1 MRGVINIRNQPTALP
16 TSARGS
22 VRNQAIQ
29 VLSEKWPLNGREV
42 YRLLKDRFS
51 TTVTY
56 QGIHKSLRQ
65 LVDEGVLSMKDKKYQ
80 LDPDWISEMKKF
92 AESVERKYAGSR
104 ETLRY
109 VEAGTGFSTDSD
121 PATAGRKAAEQALKE
136 LGKKPDF
143 AFVFCHG
150 ATFAKSDESINA
162 LVQAVDAAIKKRN
175 PACKWIGST
184 TDGEISD
191 KGCFFNSCTVL
202 VLSSEHISFG
212 IGVSDASGSDF
223 YSAGRKAAE
232 AATADLK
239 VIDTYLERYMQ
250 FLAVKR
256 KQPNEMLRVKPYL
269 LLTIFPGPVSNYQPN
284 EAELLRGIS
293 SVTGIVPLVGASSS
307 DSAVFRQTYQ
317 FANGK
322 AYKNACIV
330 TAIMSDLK
338 LAFTVHH
345 GCSPTKKQALVTKAE
360 GNRVYTLSGKPAAQ
374 VYAKMLGLSM
384 PQLKKD
390 LFRYMIRY
398 PFGIADPLGQYWL
411 KAPFIIHPD
420 YSMQFFNKVPQ
431 NSVLFFMKSD
441 DKSVLQS
448 TRDALDE
455 IKEKL
460 GPNIPVLIVFDCG
473 GRARMLKT
481 IRNEPAAEYEIFKQ
495 ALPNS
500 KIGGFYSHGEQ
511 ALIPTGTICQ
521 HNYTLVILGIS
532 NELIGE

>member
-1 MRGVINIRNQPTALP
+1 MKLASSAIPTSSRGSIRNQ
-16 TSARGS
+16 
-22 VRNQAIQ
+22 VIH

-92 AESVERKYAGSR
+92 AESVERKYSGSR
-104 ETLRY
+104 EALKY
-109 VEAGTGFSTDSD
+109 VEAGTGFSTDPD
-121 PATAGRKAAEQALKE
+121 PAIAGRKAAEQALKE

-150 ATFAKSDESINA
+150 GTYAKSDESMNS
-162 LVQAVDAAIKKRN
+162 LVAAVDSELKKRN
-175 PACKWIGST
+175 PTCRWIGST

-191 KGCFFNSCTVL
+191 KGCSFNSCTVL

-212 IGVSDASGSDF
+212 VGIADASGKDF
-223 YSAGRKAAE
+223 FSAGKKAAE

-256 KQPNEMLRVKPYL
+256 KQPNEMLRIKPYV
-269 LLTIFPGPVSNYQPN
+269 LLTIFPGPVVSYQPN
-284 EAELLRGIS
+284 EEELLRGII
-293 SVTGIVPLVGASSS
+293 SVTGITPLVGASSS
-307 DSAVFRQTYQ
+307 DSALFRQTYQ

-322 AYKNACIV
+322 AYKNACVV
-330 TAIMSDLK
+330 TTMMSDLK
-338 LAFTVHH
+338 LAFTVRH
-345 GCSPTKKQALVTKAE
+345 GCSPTKKQVLVTKSE
-360 GNRVYTLSGKPAAQ
+360 GNCVYTLSGKPAAP

-384 PQLKKD
+384 PQLKKK
-390 LFRYMIRY
+390 LFDVVIQY
-398 PFGIADPLGQYWL
+398 PYGIADPLGQYWL
-411 KAPFIIHPD
+411 KTPFIVNKD
-420 YSMQFFNKVPQ
+420 NSLQFLNKVPQ
-431 NSVLFFMKSD
+431 NSLLVFMKSD
-441 DKSVLQS
+441 YNSILKSTQE
-448 TRDALDE
+448 ALDD

-460 GPNIPVLIVFDCG
+460 GSEPPVLIAFSCG
-473 GRARMLKT
+473 SRARTLNITKHA
-481 IRNEPAAEYEIFKQ
+481 PAAEYQVFKS
-495 ALPNS
+495 ALPGT
-500 KIGGFYSHGEQ
+500 KIGGFYTHGEQ
-511 ALIPTGTICQ
+511 ALIPSGTIGQ
-521 HNYTLVILGIS
+521 HNHTIVLLGIA